1 MERKLT
7 ASVLFVGTV
16 HSDPEGLG
24 KCLALF
30 DRVNPELILV
40 ELSPYGCRYR
50 QKNRRQLQKTLL
62 RNIRKAARNYG
73 ISAARARKH
82 PQIERIFNQI
92 SLPFEYRAAVKFSK
106 QRNAEVALVDSSP
119 FSHEC
124 IAGWDEL
131 ISTSNLEILLS
142 LPPDR
147 PSMMETYQL
156 ARRTL
161 ASSENQTALPP
172 TIKAAGDMELWAQRE
187 RFMASEI
194 KCKVAQF
201 LPERAIYIG
210 GWWHLTRGTTI
221 PTLRNLLEFETAQF
235 RLLDGA

>member
-1 MERKLT
+1 MERRLI

-16 HSDPEGLG
+16 HSDPEGFRKSLV
-24 KCLALF
+24 LF
-30 DRVNPELILV
+30 ERLRPDLILV

-50 QKNRRQLQKTLL
+50 QKNRRQLQKNLL
-62 RNIRKAARNYG
+62 RNIRKAARSCG
-73 ISAARARKH
+73 ISATRARKH

-92 SLPFEYRAAVKFSK
+92 SLPFECRAAVKFSK
-106 QRNAEVALVDSSP
+106 QRNIEVALVDSST

-142 LPPDR
+142 LPSNR

-161 ASSENQTALPP
+161 ASSENQTAFQT

-201 LPERAIYIG
+201 LPERAVYIG
-210 GWWHLTRGTTI
+210 GWWHITRGTTI
-221 PTLRNLLEFETAQF
+221 PTLRDLLEIEPSQC
-235 RLLDGA
+235 RLLDGS